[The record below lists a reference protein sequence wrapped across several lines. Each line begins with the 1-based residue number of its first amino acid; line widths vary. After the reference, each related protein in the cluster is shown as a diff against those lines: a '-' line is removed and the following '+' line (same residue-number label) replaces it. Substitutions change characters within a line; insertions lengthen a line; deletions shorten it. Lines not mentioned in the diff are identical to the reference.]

1 MKADT
6 RPLSPH
12 LQIYAFRLHMMMSI
26 SHRITGVA
34 LTAGTFVIMYWL
46 WAAASGPQDYAYA
59 IELMGTPIGLA
70 LLAGWSFALFYHMCN
85 GVRHLFWDA
94 GTLFEISEIKV
105 SGVVVVLAALALTG
119 GAWWLGLML

>member
-34 LTAGTFVIMYWL
+34 LVAGTFVIMYWL

-59 IELMGTPIGLA
+59 IKLMGTPIGLA

-105 SGVVVVLAALALTG
+105 SGVVVVLVALALTG